1 MLNKNLYWPDGI
13 IYYAFDPSYPHS
25 HSKFEYNRIRIILKI
40 VIITDELVEQ
50 VMEKVKAEFE
60 DKTCLRLEERTDE
73 QNYVNILY
81 GVG

>member
-1 MLNKNLYWPDGI
+1 M
-13 IYYAFDPSYPHS
+13 
-25 HSKFEYNRIRIILKI
+25 
-40 VIITDELVEQ
+40 IITAELVEQ

-81 GVG
+81 SVG